1 MWLSCCEVRGR
12 RESALGRVALGTE
25 WILHGCDFGCDS
37 DVISDVKIYLQTGF
51 VRKAKRNYGMR
62 NYGRNYA

>member
-1 MWLSCCEVRGR
+1 MHDLYFYSTDLIFFFLRSDLAWSYMH
-12 RESALGRVALGTE
+12 RVYMP
-25 WILHGCDFGCDS
+25 DS
-37 DVISDVKIYLQTGF
+37 GF